1 MINLSSFIRFH
12 ALQDPERVAIVYD
25 GLRINYAEFYD
36 RILAAAE
43 LLVQSGVG
51 AGDCVGLLM
60 NNSPAFLDI
69 YFAAS
74 HIGAIV
80 VPINFRLSADEVRY
94 IVADAGVGLL
104 FIDDDATTE
113 DLGVKTVRMSD
124 DAQRD
129 IRTITPPATGIAP
142 APRKMSDLFRLM
154 YTSGTTA
161 HPKGVMHTY
170 ENFYVKCAEHTIVFQ
185 LNAQTR
191 LLVAGPLY
199 HVGAM
204 DLPGIG
210 VLWMGGMLCV
220 LRNSDATGILTA
232 IQNERLSCG
241 ALVPYVTGTLL
252 NHPDRDTFDVS
263 SLQWIVGGGERTPET
278 RVRQFRSY
286 FPNARYIDCYGLTE
300 TCSGDAMMVA
310 GYELSKV
317 GSVGFPTPHVEIE
330 IRDDDGNRLEAGEIG
345 EICVMGPKVTPGYWN
360 DPAKTKEAFFG
371 EWLRTGDVGYFD
383 ADGFLF
389 LVDRKKDMILSG
401 GENIAASEV
410 ERVLYELPFVQEAA
424 VIGLPDARWGERPV
438 AVIVVKPGTTFD
450 AETAENFCRKHLAG
464 FKVPKQWIVREALP
478 RTASNKVLKRVLRDE
493 LVKGDTSKTEP
504 TLR

>member
-12 ALQDPERVAIVYD
+12 ARQDPDRVAIVYD
-25 GLRINYAEFYD
+25 GLAISYAQFYD
-36 RILAAAE
+36 RILATAQ
-43 LLVQSGVG
+43 LLMRTGIRE
-51 AGDCVGLLM
+51 GDRVGLLM

-69 YFAAS
+69 YFAVS
-74 HIGAIV
+74 HLGAIV
-80 VPINFRLSADEVRY
+80 VPINFRLSAEEVRY
-94 IVADAGVGLL
+94 IVADAGIDLL
-104 FIDDDATTE
+104 FIDDDATTKE
-113 DLGVKTVRMSD
+113 LGVRTIRLSD
-124 DAQRD
+124 EAQRD

-142 APRKMSDLFRLM
+142 AQCKMPDVFRLM

-170 ENFYVKCAEHTIVFQ
+170 ENFYVKCAEHAIVFQ
-185 LNAQTR
+185 LDAQTR

-210 VLWMGGMLCV
+210 VLWMGGMLCL
-220 LRNSDATGILTA
+220 LRSSDPTGILTA

-241 ALVPYVTGTLL
+241 ALVPFVTGTLL
-252 NHPDRDTFDVS
+252 NHPDRDAFDVT
-263 SLQWIVGGGERTPET
+263 SLQWIVGGGERTPES
-278 RVRQFRSY
+278 RVRQFQSY
-286 FPNARYIDCYGLTE
+286 FRNARYIDCYGLTE

-330 IRDDDGNRLEAGEIG
+330 IRSDDEKLLAVGETG
-345 EICVMGPKVTPGYWN
+345 EICVRGPKVTPGYWN
-360 DPAKTKEAFFG
+360 DPIKTRDSFFG
-371 EWLRTGDVGYFD
+371 DWLRTGDVGYFD
-383 ADGFLF
+383 PDGFLF

-438 AVIVVKPGTTFD
+438 AVLVVKPGTTFD
-450 AETAENFCRKHLAG
+450 PGVAEEFCRNHLAG
-464 FKVPKQWIVREALP
+464 FKVPKQWILRDVLP

-493 LVKGDTSKTEP
+493 LASSE
-504 TLR
+504 